1 MKKVKLRILGLTY
14 SQSHNSAYAL
24 LLGEDNGQRQLP
36 IVIGSSEALSIKLAL
51 DKELVLN
58 RPLSH
63 DLFTTIALTFNLY
76 LKRIVIHKLKE
87 GVFYSYLI
95 FEQNGIANQI
105 DSRTSDAVA
114 LALRF
119 NCPIYT
125 SEEILNK
132 AGIVLNENTRTQEKP
147 VKLKKSNKE
156 SKEKSTTNQTDEI
169 ELIRITDTELKKRLT
184 VAIEKENYKIAA
196 SLRDEINRRNFHK

>member
-51 DKELVLN
+51 DKELILN

-95 FEQNGIANQI
+95 FEQNGISNQI

-132 AGIVLNENTRTQEKP
+132 AGIVLNEDTRTKEKP
-147 VKLKKSNKE
+147 FKIKKSI
-156 SKEKSTTNQTDEI
+156 KEKSTTNQTDEI

-184 VAIEKENYKIAA
+184 VAVENENYKIAA
-196 SLRDEINRRNFHK
+196 LLRDEIKRRNSHK